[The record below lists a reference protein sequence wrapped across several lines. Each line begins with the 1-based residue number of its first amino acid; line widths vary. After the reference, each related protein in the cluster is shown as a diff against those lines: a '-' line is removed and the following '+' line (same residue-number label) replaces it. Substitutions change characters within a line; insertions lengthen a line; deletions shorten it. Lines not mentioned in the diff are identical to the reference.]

1 MMGKVLSIPD
11 FMRMKQEKDPIVMV
25 TAYNHWQTRLAEK
38 AGADMILVG
47 DSVGMVEHGL
57 KDTLGVTMEMMLMHC
72 KAVMRARQR
81 AFVVG
86 DLPFLSYEVDEREA
100 IRNAGLLV
108 KEAGVDAVKLEG
120 GKNRI
125 NTIKAIVSAGIAV
138 VGHIGLTPQTATLL
152 GGYRVQGKDEES
164 ARKVVEDAIA
174 VQEAGA
180 CAVVLECVPAPLAE
194 FITQK
199 LNIPTIGIGAG
210 SSCDGQVLVFHDIL
224 GLFETFKPKFV
235 KSYANGA
242 ECLGSGLEGYVK
254 EVKNKVF
261 PDKEHSFTMDE
272 RVIEALKKK
281 SI

>member
-1 MMGKVLSIPD
+1 MGKVLSIPD
-11 FMRMKQEKDPIVMV
+11 FMRMKQEKEPIVMV
-25 TAYNHWQTRLAEK
+25 TAYNHWQARLAEK

-120 GKNRI
+120 GKNRVS
-125 NTIKAIVSAGIAV
+125 TIRAIVDAGIAV

-152 GGYRVQGKDEES
+152 GGYRVQGKDEQS
-164 ARKVVEDAIA
+164 ARRVLEDAIA

-180 CAVVLECVPAPLAE
+180 CAVVLECVPASLAE

-199 LNIPTIGIGAG
+199 LSIPTIGIGAG

-242 ECLGSGLEGYVK
+242 EYLGSGLEGYVR
-254 EVKNKVF
+254 EVKNKAF
-261 PDKEHSFTMDE
+261 PTQEHSFAMDE
-272 RVIEALKKK
+272 KVMEALKKE